1 MKRVKAERI
10 AKYCGGT
17 LKGPKDVFAEGVE
30 TDSRKAAAGSL
41 FIGLK
46 GENND
51 GNLFAGQAYENGC
64 RIFMLS
70 DEAAASAL
78 TQEHP
83 DASVIFV
90 EDTLIVMQQFAKNLI
105 EDADIFRI
113 AVTGSTGKTTTKEML
128 HCIFKSRYSTICNH
142 ENFNNHIGVPLTA
155 FQIETDTE
163 VGIFE
168 MGMNHSGEIRVLAD
182 IVRPQAAVITNIGI
196 SHIGNLGSRE
206 AIMDAKMEVTEFM
219 EDEDYLLIYN
229 ADDDMLQDL
238 NGEDTDFDKVR
249 VGLKGGK
256 RGAVLSDI
264 QDLGEDGV
272 DFTLSYM
279 RDSVRFHIPVP
290 GKHNAWNAALA
301 VICALRFGISMRES
315 VAALQKLQL
324 TGNRLNIQES
334 SAGIRVI
341 NDAYNASPDSVRAGL
356 DVLMSMKGNRKIA
369 VLGDMF
375 ELGEDSDRYHKE
387 IGQYAAEKNVDLLIA
402 VGEASKNTAAA
413 AAAGLG
419 ADRVKEYADADAL
432 NADAAGLFRKGDIV
446 LVKGSHGMHMEKTAE
461 FILETGAEQQS

>member
-10 AKYCGGT
+10 AKFSGGT
-17 LKGPKDVFAEGVE
+17 LTGPKDVFAESVE

-46 GENND
+46 GETND
-51 GNLFAGQAYENGC
+51 GNLFAGAAYENGC

-83 DASVIFV
+83 DASVILV
-90 EDTLIVMQQFAKNLI
+90 ADTLKGMQEFAKNLI

-128 HCIFKSRYSTICNH
+128 SCIFQSRYSTICTP

-168 MGMNHSGEIRVLAD
+168 MGMNHEGEIRVLAD
-182 IVRPQAAVITNIGI
+182 IVRPQAAIITNIGT

-206 AIMDAKMEVTEFM
+206 AIMEAKMEVTEYM

-229 ADDDMLQDL
+229 ADDDMLREL

-256 RGAVLSDI
+256 KGAVLSDI
-264 QDLGEDGV
+264 EDLGENGV
-272 DFTLSYM
+272 DFTLSFQ
-279 RDSVRFHIPVP
+279 RDSVRFHLPVP

-301 VICALRFGISMRES
+301 VICALRFGISMREC
-315 VAALQKLQL
+315 VAALRKLQL
-324 TGNRLNIQES
+324 TGNRLNLQDS
-334 SAGIRVI
+334 PLGIRVI
-341 NDAYNASPDSVRAGL
+341 NDAYNASPDSVKAGL
-356 DVLMSMKGNRKIA
+356 DVLMSLEGERKIA
-369 VLGDMF
+369 VLGDML
-375 ELGEDSDRYHKE
+375 ELGEDAEQYHRE
-387 IGQYAAEKNVDLLIA
+387 VGMYAAEKNIDLLLTA
-402 VGEASKNTAAA
+402 GELSKSTAAA
-413 AAAGLG
+413 AAAALG
-419 ADRVKEYADADAL
+419 AERVMEFADAEAI
-432 NADAAGLFRKGDIV
+432 NARASELFRKGDLI

-461 FILETGAEQQS
+461 FILEMGAAQ